1 MKAKVVLV
9 GSAHTG
15 KTSIINRYIYG
26 EFSPH
31 TMPSTQPAFFQKK
44 IHYNCVDMT
53 LEIWD
58 TAGQEQYHALS
69 PMFYRDADAGIV
81 VFDLTDQSTFSKC
94 KQWVSELKQARG
106 DAITLAVAGN
116 KNDLPSIR
124 TVNLDAMASF
134 AGTIGAE
141 SFETSAKT
149 GENVDLLFSSLVKA
163 LVRKAQTGGGPPDKG
178 STGTKK
184 LKSSVNFDELPEKQ
198 GGCC

>member
-1 MKAKVVLV
+1 MKKGKVVLV

-15 KTSIINRYIYG
+15 KTSIIKRLIYR

-44 IHYNCVDMT
+44 MNLEGRPFT

-81 VFDLTDQSTFSKC
+81 VFDLTDQPTF
-94 KQWVSELKQARG
+94 KQAQHWVSELRQARG
-106 DAITLAVAGN
+106 DAIQIAVCGN
-116 KNDLPSIR
+116 KTDLPSVR
-124 TVNLDAMASF
+124 TVTLEQIAQFASGLN
-134 AGTIGAE
+134 AK

-149 GENVDLLFSSLVKA
+149 GENIDLMFNQIAQGLMSRAGPVASPKSTTKRRSN
-163 LVRKAQTGGGPPDKG
+163 VR
-178 STGTKK
+178 
-184 LKSSVNFDELPEKQ
+184 FDEAPPREE
-198 GGCC
+198 GCC